1 MSFFQGNTYL
11 QLLVKL
17 AAFAASNPAA
27 FRELWASI
35 VAAYTKAMELAG
47 KAKEI
52 FGGSV
57 TPDEGTL
64 QLVAATDEELD
75 AEEKLAAII
84 SPEGTQALRDA
95 GMFRAVL
102 TWLVSTDAGKDL
114 IVKVI
119 QFLGS

>member
-1 MSFFQGNTYL
+1 MFFQGNTYL

-17 AAFAASNPAA
+17 AAFAAANPAA
-27 FRELWASI
+27 FRELWSAI

-47 KAKEI
+47 KAKVL
-52 FGGSV
+52 FGNSA

-75 AEEKLAAII
+75 AEDKLAAII

-102 TWLVSTDAGKDL
+102 TWLVSTEAGRDMIANVLKY
-114 IVKVI
+114 
-119 QFLGS
+119 LGS

>member
-11 QLLVKL
+11 QILVKL
-17 AAFAASNPAA
+17 VAFAAANPTA
-27 FRELWASI
+27 FRDLWAAI
-35 VAAYTKAMELAG
+35 LAAYTKAMELAG

-52 FGGSV
+52 FGVST

-64 QLVAATDEELD
+64 QLVSPTDEELD

-114 IVKVI
+114 IAKVLI
-119 QFLGS
+119 YLGS